1 MGLSTIAA
9 RATAA
14 LCVILT
20 YVLGAATGMVEGGG
34 GGTCGA
40 VCVCGVCM
48 CVFVY
53 VSMCVWCCVV
63 CGVWCV
69 LFFIYNL
76 VHLCL

>member
-1 MGLSTIAA
+1 MIDEGSNEGSIQHCDSMGLSTIAA

-20 YVLGAATGMVEGGG
+20 YVLGAAAGMVEGGG

-48 CVFVY
+48 CVCVCVY
-53 VSMCVWCCVV
+53 V
-63 CGVWCV
+63 
-69 LFFIYNL
+69 
-76 VHLCL
+76 